1 LVRVLTWNLFHGRSQ
16 PEQPRNLLPEFR
28 DRIASWEWDVA
39 LLQEVPPWWPG
50 ELARAS
56 NASMRMAL
64 TSRNWLLPLRRF
76 VAERRPDLIKSNGGG
91 SNAILVRGRTI
102 TDHRRRPLRLW
113 PERRVVHAVRL
124 DDGVWVANI
133 HAQANPKPLA
143 RADVR
148 LAGRTI
154 LAWAGDAPVVLG
166 GDFNVPDPQADGFT
180 DAGGHGIDRVLV
192 RGLKPLGKAR
202 TIERHGLSDH
212 APVLAELGRIEQP
225 QAS

>member
-1 LVRVLTWNLFHGRSQ
+1 VKILTWNLFHGRSV
-16 PEQPRNLLPEFR
+16 PDQPRNQLPGFR
-28 DRIASWEWDVA
+28 DLIASWEWDVA
-39 LLQEVPPWWPG
+39 LLQEVPPWWPP
-50 ELARAS
+50 ELGRA
-56 NASMRMAL
+56 AHAHARMAL

-102 TDHRRRPLRLW
+102 TDHRRRTLRLW

-148 LAGRTI
+148 LAGRTV
-154 LAWAGDAPVVLG
+154 LAWAGDAPTLLG
-166 GDFNVPDPQADGFT
+166 GDFNVPDPHAEGFV
-180 DAGGHGIDRVLV
+180 DAGGHGIDRFLV
-192 RGLKPLGKAR
+192 RGLEPVGKAH
-202 TIERHGLSDH
+202 TLERHGLSDH
-212 APVLAELGRIEQP
+212 APVLVELGRIEQAP
-225 QAS
+225 AS